1 VVKERVAEDKPPSD
15 IVRICTML
23 GTARDDAALEAARQA
38 LGKVWPK
45 PADAPADVAQA
56 YKEAKERVKALKAGG

>member
-1 VVKERVAEDKPPSD
+1 MVHDAPPSD
-15 IVRICTML
+15 TVRICTML

-38 LGKVWPK
+38 LNKTWPK
-45 PADAPADVAQA
+45 AADAPADVAQA